1 MIKVKIKQM
10 KDGRHPLPKYAHKGD
25 AGMDFYAYLERT
37 ATINPGARS
46 LIPLGVAVSIPEGYE
61 LQLRPRSGL
70 ALNKGITLNN
80 AIGTID
86 ESFRGELCAIVINH
100 SKDVVAIEDG
110 MKICQGVFNKF
121 EEAKLEEVTSLDE
134 TERADGGFGSTGI

>member
-10 KDGRHPLPKYAHKGD
+10 KDGRHPLPKYATKGS
-25 AGMDFYAYLERT
+25 AGMDFYAYLERP

-46 LIPLGVAVSIPEGYE
+46 LIPLGVGVAIPEGYE

-80 AIGTID
+80 APGTID
-86 ESFRGELCAIVINH
+86 CDYRGELGAIIINH
-100 SKDVVAIEDG
+100 SKDVVVIEDG
-110 MKICQGVFNKF
+110 TKICQGVFNKF
-121 EEAKLEEVTSLDE
+121 EEAEFEEVTSLDE
-134 TERADGGFGSTGI
+134 TERGSGGYGSTN